1 MFMGDLI
8 STGPLAKLCG
18 QLLLEPKLANESFPT
33 TLAHIHDWVF
43 LSGLGSLPS
52 GLSIPSLS
60 VFRSHPC
67 VVRSQP
73 GHELWI
79 VFVPIV
85 PRSIILFLPESS
97 HQFIELSIFLALSPV
112 LHPAF
117 PAVELIAV
125 NFSFVVE
132 SDVFKCREHYCL
144 PLNPMFNGPDSL

>member
-1 MFMGDLI
+1 MGDFI
-8 STGPLAKLCG
+8 STGPRAKLCG
-18 QLLLEPKLANESFPT
+18 QLPLETKLANELLAA
-33 TLAHIHDWVF
+33 TLAHIHDRVLF
-43 LSGLGSLPS
+43 SGLSSLPS

-73 GHELWI
+73 SHELWI

-97 HQFIELSIFLALSPV
+97 HQFIKLSIFLALSPV

-132 SDVFKCREHYCL
+132 SDIFKCREHYCF